1 MHSKLKGGQIMK
13 GSKKVFAGLLTTIM
27 SLSSLGI
34 TSFASPGVPVDV
46 AGTRFEEPIQILQAL
61 DIMTGDGDGNFR
73 PNDTIK
79 RSEVTKMA
87 VLAMGLGDAAESAK
101 GQSNFPD
108 VPVDHWA
115 NGYINVATSQGL
127 VVGYDTGEFMPD
139 KEINY
144 AEAMTIFVRAMGY
157 EVYAQS
163 KGGFPQ
169 GYIVA
174 GSNNGLTKNVQGS
187 NTSPIS
193 RGNVAFMTVNALGAN
208 MMEQV
213 GFGSDA
219 TWEVTDKTLLKD
231 KLEVTKDK
239 GQVTAVEGTGLSGG
253 AGVEKGQIKI
263 GDAIFETAYNM
274 NDLLGYNVT
283 YYARENDHDDM
294 EVILALPEDNKN
306 KAFEI
311 ESDLMVGISER
322 GNYKTINYL
331 KNEDATTS
339 SYVTLETEP
348 TLIYNGK
355 YEALDYDL
363 VDISDASGKAVLLD
377 TDSNGRYDIIFI
389 TEYKNMVVEEVT
401 STNKIIDKYGRPT
414 LRLDEENEDLS
425 YRIMH
430 GADELT
436 LADLEEYDVL
446 SIAASKDELL
456 YDIQVSRKTVE
467 GKITGVDEDSYEI
480 NGEFYKVD
488 PDFAEDL
495 NLGTEGIFYL
505 DIQDKISGIDT
516 TVTASSNYAYLLKA
530 HTSDATDEST
540 FKMFTKDGKEV
551 TFVANE
557 KIRFNGQGGTLSQTV
572 VESLKTGSDTNK
584 QLVTYSVN
592 SDGKLV
598 SLNVAQDN
606 TDTNAVDK
614 TKFTKN
620 YVYENEEFNGKT
632 NTIGKVRLNSSTAIF
647 DINEDNKDYKI
658 GKLSM
663 FEDGSSYNVTVFDMG
678 EDFVAKAIVVTDSNL
693 QTNAES
699 SIAVVSKVTSA
710 TNSEDDVTDLLTAY
724 RDGELIKVY
733 ADEAGILVK
742 GDDNVALETGDII
755 QYVTN
760 AEGEITNIRVLFD
773 IDTKGTEAETE
784 VVENLKVVYGKVTK
798 KFSNSMNVTVN
809 DGGVMNFQLGNDVTV
824 YSVDTTLTKNNVTV
838 AEAGDIQA
846 YDEDEGNRVFVKIYK
861 DVVQEVVI
869 IK

>member
-1 MHSKLKGGQIMK
+1 MK
-13 GSKKVFAGLLTTIM
+13 GSKKVFAGIMTTVL

-34 TSFASPGVPVDV
+34 TGFASAGVPVDV
-46 AGTRFEEPIQILQAL
+46 EGTRFEEPIQILQAL
-61 DIMTGDGDGNFR
+61 DIMTGDGNGNFR

-101 GQSNFPD
+101 GHSNYPD

-115 NGYINVATSQGL
+115 NGYINVASSQGL
-127 VVGYDTGEFMPD
+127 VVGYDTGDFKPD

-213 GFGSDA
+213 GFGDDA
-219 TWEVTDKTLLKD
+219 SWEVTDKTLLED

-239 GQVTAVEGTGLSGG
+239 GQVTAVEGTGLAGG
-253 AGVEKGQIKI
+253 AGVEKGHIKI
-263 GDAIFETAYNM
+263 GEETFETAYNM

-283 YYARENDHDDM
+283 YYARENDHGDM
-294 EVILALPEDNKN
+294 EVILALPEANKN
-306 KAFEI
+306 KTFEI
-311 ESDLMVGISER
+311 KADLMVNITDR
-322 GNYKTINYL
+322 GSYKTINYL
-331 KNEDATTS
+331 KNEDATTA

-355 YEALDYDL
+355 YETLDYDL
-363 VDISDASGKAVLLD
+363 VDISNASGKAVLLD

-414 LRLDEENEDLS
+414 LRLDEENEELS
-425 YRIMH
+425 YTIMH

-436 LADLEEYDVL
+436 LEDLEEYDVL
-446 SIAASKDELL
+446 SIAASKDGLL
-456 YDIQVSRKTVE
+456 YDIQVSRKTIE

-480 NGEFYKVD
+480 DGEFYKVD
-488 PDFAEDL
+488 PDFTEDL
-495 NLGTEGIFYL
+495 NLGTEGVFYL
-505 DIQDKISGIDT
+505 DIDDKISGIDT

-530 HTSDATDEST
+530 HTSDSTDEST
-540 FKMFTKDGKEV
+540 FKVFTKGGKEV
-551 TFVANE
+551 TLTANE
-557 KIRFNGQGGTLSQTV
+557 KIRFNGQGGTLSADV
-572 VESLKTGSDTNK
+572 VAELKTGADTNK
-584 QLVTYSVN
+584 QLITYSVN
-592 SDGKLV
+592 AEGKLI

-606 TDTNAVDK
+606 TATNAVDK

-620 YVYENEEFNGKT
+620 YVYTDEAFNGKT
-632 NTIGKVRLNSSTAIF
+632 NTIGKVRLESSTIIF

-710 TNSEDDVTDLLTAY
+710 TNSEDEVTELLTAY
-724 RDGELIKVY
+724 RDGELIKIY
-733 ADEAGILVK
+733 AEDAGILVK
-742 GDDNVALETGDII
+742 GDDNVTLETGDII

-760 AEGEITNIRVLFD
+760 AEGDITNIRVLFD
-773 IDTKGTEAETE
+773 IDSKGTEQEVE
-784 VVENLKVVYGKVTK
+784 VVENLKTVYGKVTK
-798 KFSNSMNVTVN
+798 KFANSMNVTVN
-809 DGGVMNFQLGNDVTV
+809 GGSVMNFQLGSDVVV
-824 YSVDTTLTKNNVTV
+824 YNVDTTLSKNNVSVVTT
-838 AEAGDIQA
+838 GDIQA